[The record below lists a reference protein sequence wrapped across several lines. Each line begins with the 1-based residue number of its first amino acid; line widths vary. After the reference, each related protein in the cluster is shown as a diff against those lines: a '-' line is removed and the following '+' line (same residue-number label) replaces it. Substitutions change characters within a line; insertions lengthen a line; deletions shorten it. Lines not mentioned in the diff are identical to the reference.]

1 MGKKS
6 KKARVGGGAEGDA
19 AATATPAAAVTDKG
33 EAEVAATGG
42 KRKSDI
48 DDIFGA
54 IAGSGGKKSKTT
66 PTANATP
73 PTGSKGETIKEKEK
87 PKSRKPGKVEGSV
100 DDIFGVEAAE
110 VRKRTEEGYVI
121 YHEDELRMNK
131 GGGTDLCPFDCT
143 CCY

>member
-54 IAGSGGKKSKTT
+54 IAGSGGKKSKAT
-66 PTANATP
+66 PTANATVRADFP
-73 PTGSKGETIKEKEK
+73 RS
-87 PKSRKPGKVEGSV
+87 SVSQKVV
-100 DDIFGVEAAE
+100 LTLI
-110 VRKRTEEGYVI
+110 RTETKSWPEVC
-121 YHEDELRMNK
+121 HSAEF
-131 GGGTDLCPFDCT
+131 LCKS
-143 CCY
+143 